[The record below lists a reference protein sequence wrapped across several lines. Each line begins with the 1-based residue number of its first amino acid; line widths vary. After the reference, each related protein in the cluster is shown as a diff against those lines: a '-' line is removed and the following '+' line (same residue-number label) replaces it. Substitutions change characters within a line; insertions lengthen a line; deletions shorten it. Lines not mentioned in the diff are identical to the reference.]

1 MCPCR
6 NSCIDIRDYQLLE
19 KLELCKLNPS
29 EHDSR
34 YDEDIDNHVHFHD
47 NFDYFS
53 NHKFHKLIKKSLSD
67 KERFSLLHSN
77 ISSLLGNF
85 DKLESLLL
93 DLDLDFD
100 VLALTETWHSKS
112 NDSRFKNL
120 NIPGFH
126 PYFGLQGSSKNGGCG
141 FFIKDSLNFHNRN
154 DLNKSFKSEKCEFE
168 SQWVEIVNAKGAN
181 VLSGVIYNHPR
192 RDPSQFLD
200 YLNITL
206 KKLMKENKLIIVSG
220 DFNLDLLAYDKR
232 PVVEEFL
239 NITFA
244 NFLQPLILQPSR
256 YTDSQ
261 KPSLID
267 NIFINSIENNAWSG
281 NLISKI
287 SDHMPNFVILNKSVS
302 KSKRIPQFKRDFKK
316 FNEDEFVSDVNS
328 VRLLPHNSTDLDGK
342 FQHFQ
347 DKILESINKHA
358 PLKKLS
364 NKQAKLRK
372 KPWITSGILKS
383 ISMKNKLYKRF
394 LKSKDNFWYQRYK
407 YYRDMLN
414 RLIRKSKSN
423 YYKDYFENCRN
434 NAKKTWKG
442 INDLLGKTSKK
453 NSSGI
458 SIKIG
463 NSIIDNQKTVANNF
477 NEFFTGIAQNL
488 VNKLGTTSMKYT
500 DYLNDPQP
508 NSLFL
513 KPVTEFEVCDV
524 ISNLDAKK
532 SSDAYGIP
540 IKLVKMIKH
549 AIIGPLTLLINES
562 FTSGNCPRIMKY
574 AKVIQI
580 FKANSP
586 FEVTNY
592 RPISLLPIFN
602 KLMEK
607 LMYVRVSNFLESH

>member
-6 NSCIDIRDYQLLE
+6 NSCIDIQDYQLLE

-29 EHDSR
+29 EHDSH
-34 YDEDIDNHVHFHD
+34 YDNDIDNHVHFHD

-154 DLNKSFKSEKCEFE
+154 YLNKSFMSEKCEFE

-244 NFLQPLILQPSR
+244 KFLQPLILQPSR

-267 NIFINSIENNAWSG
+267 NIFINSIENNACSG

-287 SDHMPNFVILNKSVS
+287 SDHMPNFVILNKGVS

-364 NKQAKLRK
+364 HKQAKLRK

-414 RLIRKSKSN
+414 RLIRKSK
-423 YYKDYFENCRN
+423 YNC
-434 NAKKTWKG
+434 
-442 INDLLGKTSKK
+442 
-453 NSSGI
+453 
-458 SIKIG
+458 
-463 NSIIDNQKTVANNF
+463 
-477 NEFFTGIAQNL
+477 
-488 VNKLGTTSMKYT
+488 Y
-500 DYLNDPQP
+500 
-508 NSLFL
+508 
-513 KPVTEFEVCDV
+513 
-524 ISNLDAKK
+524 
-532 SSDAYGIP
+532 
-540 IKLVKMIKH
+540 
-549 AIIGPLTLLINES
+549 
-562 FTSGNCPRIMKY
+562 
-574 AKVIQI
+574 
-580 FKANSP
+580 
-586 FEVTNY
+586 
-592 RPISLLPIFN
+592 
-602 KLMEK
+602 
-607 LMYVRVSNFLESH
+607 